1 MRVEDNDKSMRVEN
15 GKLLMLNPMT
25 GEFLPVINVE
35 EEMLVY

>member
-1 MRVEDNDKSMRVEN
+1 MQIDDNNNSMRIEN

-35 EEMLVY
+35 EEMRKL